1 MGLYVTSA
9 PRVCLTDDARGCI
22 SHVRPADLG
31 HEEAADK
38 LRYLLGQ
45 MHQRQL
51 CGVQLTNETVGW
63 VGRPVA
69 DAAVSQFFVGLPQ
82 LIPGR
87 LRVNL
92 HPGSHPKPAYS
103 KLGRYH
109 LNDGKHRS

>member
-1 MGLYVTSA
+1 MGFYVTSA
-9 PRVCLTDDARGCI
+9 PRVCLTDDAHGCI

-82 LIPGR
+82 LIPG
-87 LRVNL
+87 
-92 HPGSHPKPAYS
+92 
-103 KLGRYH
+103 
-109 LNDGKHRS
+109 